1 MPIDFQKYK
10 DSLTRSVDIDIDQ
23 LESILYLAQQS
34 LVNQSNDFQIPRDDD
49 VDLVA
54 NKQQLEKTIQSIKDS
69 FNYVDDEIAAE
80 SIKITIQYSHY

>member
-10 DSLTRSVDIDIDQ
+10 DSLTRSV
-23 LESILYLAQQS
+23 
-34 LVNQSNDFQIPRDDD
+34 D

>member
-10 DSLTRSVDIDIDQ
+10 DSLTRSVDVDIDQ

-34 LVNQSNDFQIPRDDD
+34 LVNQSNDFQIPRDD

>member
-1 MPIDFQKYK
+1 
-10 DSLTRSVDIDIDQ
+10 LRSGLAVWEQ
-23 LESILYLAQQS
+23 ESPHFREGRKSNLAQQS

>member
-10 DSLTRSVDIDIDQ
+10 DSLTRSVDIDQ

-80 SIKITIQYSHY
+80 SIKITIQCSHY

>member
-10 DSLTRSVDIDIDQ
+10 DSLTRSVDVDIDQ

-49 VDLVA
+49 DLVA

>member
-10 DSLTRSVDIDIDQ
+10 DSLTRSVDVDIDQ

-54 NKQQLEKTIQSIKDS
+54 NKQQLEKTIQSIKDG

>member
-10 DSLTRSVDIDIDQ
+10 ESLTRFVDVDIDQ

-54 NKQQLEKTIQSIKDS
+54 NKQQLEKTIQSIKDG

-80 SIKITIQYSHY
+80 SIKITIQYNHY

>member
-10 DSLTRSVDIDIDQ
+10 DSLTRSVDVDIDQ

-34 LVNQSNDFQIPRDDD
+34 LVNQSNDFQIPRDD
-49 VDLVA
+49 DLVA

>member
-10 DSLTRSVDIDIDQ
+10 DSLTRSVDVDIDQ

-34 LVNQSNDFQIPRDDD
+34 LVNQSNDFQIPSDDD

-54 NKQQLEKTIQSIKDS
+54 NEQQLEKTIQSIKDS

>member
-10 DSLTRSVDIDIDQ
+10 DSLTRSVDVDIDQ

-80 SIKITIQYSHY
+80 RIKITIQYSHY

>member
-10 DSLTRSVDIDIDQ
+10 DSLTRSVD
-23 LESILYLAQQS
+23 
-34 LVNQSNDFQIPRDDD
+34 

-54 NKQQLEKTIQSIKDS
+54 NKQQLEKTFQSIKDS

>member
-10 DSLTRSVDIDIDQ
+10 DSLTRSV
-23 LESILYLAQQS
+23 
-34 LVNQSNDFQIPRDDD
+34 D

-80 SIKITIQYSHY
+80 SIKITIQYSHH